1 MKITTLFAVS
11 ALAAGFSGAA
21 MADDFTEWCIANA
34 PAGVDAAEREATCS
48 CLAAATD
55 GDDAARMS
63 MQEADDIADREERF
77 AALSD
82 GAKEAVTSCR

>member
-55 GDDAARMS
+55 GDDA
-63 MQEADDIADREERF
+63 DREERF